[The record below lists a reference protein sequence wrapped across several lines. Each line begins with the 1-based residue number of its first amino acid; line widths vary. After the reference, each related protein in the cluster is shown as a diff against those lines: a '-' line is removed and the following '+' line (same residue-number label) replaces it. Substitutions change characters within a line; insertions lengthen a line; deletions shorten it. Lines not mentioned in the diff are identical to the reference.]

1 MVQNLVKTR
10 IPTEFG
16 DFNLF
21 LYRDAKKEH
30 LALVRGDV
38 SGQEDVP
45 VRVHSECLT
54 GDVFSSRRC
63 DCGPQLRHTLQFL
76 GRQRAGVLIYMRQ
89 EGRGIGLLKKM
100 EAYNL
105 QDQGM
110 DTVEANLHLGHQAD
124 EREYH
129 FAAKILSDLKVRSI
143 RLITNNPHKVSSLRE
158 LGVSVEGRLPIEV
171 GYHEENSAY
180 LRSKAEKMAHLLT
193 FSQSLPHVGQ
203 FGFISPLLDQ
213 LSFKNPAH
221 ASRPHLTS
229 VSRQRLS
236 GESLPITLGAPE
248 LNALMARAHD
258 GILLGFDA
266 FLLAHSEGST
276 LLDAN
281 PQQKKVIIAED
292 GIAEDKLDLLV
303 GGLRAQDVLIVSA
316 HLEPQIR
323 EKIENKA
330 VLVIERAANAIDGNW
345 EVMLCDLSK
354 HGISGLLV
362 ADSTAANQL
371 NQLGF
376 LDYAVIEVVLKQ
388 DCMSVGLSCDQPDLS
403 FKEAASRQVDSS
415 LFVYGAL
422 G

>member
-1 MVQNLVKTR
+1 VVQNLVKTR

-16 DFNLF
+16 DFDLF
-21 LYRDAKKEH
+21 IYRDAKKEH

-38 SGQEDVP
+38 AGQEQVP

-76 GRQRAGVLIYMRQ
+76 GRQKAGVLIYMRQ

-143 RLITNNPHKVSSLRE
+143 RLITNNPHKVSSLQE

-193 FSQSLPHVGQ
+193 FSQSLPDRGEFQ
-203 FGFISPLLDQ
+203 FISPLLDQ
-213 LSFKNPAH
+213 LSVRTPVLS
-221 ASRPHLTS
+221 SRPHLTW

-236 GESLPITLGAPE
+236 GESLPITLGVAE
-248 LNALMARAHD
+248 LNGLMARAHD
-258 GILLGFDA
+258 GIMMGLDA
-266 FLLAHSEGST
+266 FLARDSEGSA

-281 PQQKKVIIAED
+281 AQQKRVIIASGDRVEEV
-292 GIAEDKLDLLV
+292 ADLLV
-303 GGLRAQDVLIVSA
+303 GRLRARDALIVSTG
-316 HLEPQIR
+316 LDPRIR
-323 EKIENKA
+323 EKLESKA
-330 VLVIERAANAIDGNW
+330 VLVFEPAANSKAGNW
-345 EVMLCDLSK
+345 EVILHHLCEI
-354 HGISGLLV
+354 GIGGLMV
-362 ADSTAANQL
+362 TDSATANQL
-371 NQLGF
+371 NHLGF
-376 LDYAVIEVVLKQ
+376 LDYAVIEVVLNH
-388 DCMSVGLSCDQPDLS
+388 DSTGSVTPSTPLALR
-403 FKEAASRQVDSS
+403 FKDSATRQIDSS
-415 LFVYGAL
+415 LFVYGGL

>member
-1 MVQNLVKTR
+1 VVQNLVKTR

-16 DFNLF
+16 DFDLF
-21 LYRDAKKEH
+21 IYRDAKKEH

-38 SGQEDVP
+38 AGQEQVP

-76 GRQRAGVLIYMRQ
+76 GRQKAGVLIYMRQ

-143 RLITNNPHKVSSLRE
+143 RLITNNPHKVSSLQE

-193 FSQSLPHVGQ
+193 FSQSLPDRGEFQ
-203 FGFISPLLDQ
+203 FISPLLDQ
-213 LSFKNPAH
+213 LSVRPPVLS
-221 ASRPHLTS
+221 SRPHLTW

-236 GESLPITLGAPE
+236 GESLPITLGVAE
-248 LNALMARAHD
+248 LNGLMARAHD
-258 GILLGFDA
+258 GIMMGLDA
-266 FLLAHSEGST
+266 FLARDSEGSA

-281 PQQKKVIIAED
+281 AQQKRVIIASGDRVEEV
-292 GIAEDKLDLLV
+292 ADLLV
-303 GGLRAQDVLIVSA
+303 GRLRARDALIVSTG
-316 HLEPQIR
+316 LDPRIR
-323 EKIENKA
+323 EKLESKA
-330 VLVIERAANAIDGNW
+330 VLVFEPAANSKAGNW
-345 EVMLCDLSK
+345 EVILHHLCEI
-354 HGISGLLV
+354 GIGGLLV
-362 ADSTAANQL
+362 TDSATANQL
-371 NQLGF
+371 NHLGF
-376 LDYAVIEVVLKQ
+376 LDYAVIEVVLKH
-388 DCMSVGLSCDQPDLS
+388 DSTGSVTPSTPLALR
-403 FKEAASRQVDSS
+403 FKDSATRQIDSS
-415 LFVYGAL
+415 LFVYGGL

>member
-16 DFNLF
+16 DFDLF
-21 LYRDAKKEH
+21 IYRDAKKEH

-38 SGQEDVP
+38 AGQEQVP

-76 GRQRAGVLIYMRQ
+76 GRQKAGLLIYMRQ

-143 RLITNNPHKVSSLRE
+143 RLITNNPHKVSSLQE
-158 LGVSVEGRLPIEV
+158 LGVSVKGRLPIEV

-193 FSQSLPHVGQ
+193 FSQSLPDMGEFQ
-203 FGFISPLLDQ
+203 FISPLLDQ
-213 LSFKNPAH
+213 LSARTPALS
-221 ASRPHLTS
+221 SRPHLTW

-236 GESLPITLGAPE
+236 GESLPITHGVGE
-248 LNALMARAHD
+248 LNRLMARAHD
-258 GILLGFDA
+258 GIIMGLDA
-266 FLLAHSEGST
+266 FLARDSEGSA
-276 LLDAN
+276 LLDTN
-281 PQQKKVIIAED
+281 TQQKRVIMANGDRIE
-292 GIAEDKLDLLV
+292 EVVDLLV
-303 GGLRAQDVLIVSA
+303 GRLRAQDALIVSTG
-316 HLEPQIR
+316 LDPRIR
-323 EKIENKA
+323 EKVESKA
-330 VLVIERAANAIDGNW
+330 VMVFEPAANSKAENW
-345 EVMLCDLSK
+345 EVILHRLCEI
-354 HGISGLLV
+354 GIGGLMV
-362 ADSTAANQL
+362 TDSATANQL
-371 NQLGF
+371 NHLGF
-376 LDYAVIEVVLKQ
+376 LDYAVIEVVLNN
-388 DCMSVGLSCDQPDLS
+388 DSTGAVTPSTPLELR
-403 FKEAASRQVDSS
+403 FKHSATRQIDSS
-415 LFVYGAL
+415 LFVYGGL